1 MSKTLSFKIQN
12 CRNGGSASL
21 MGFDLAIGYDTGD
34 RFVGVIEVRGCWL
47 KEKKDKSA
55 YFVSFPSK
63 LRTDKSGDAVVDQNG
78 YKVYDNIVD
87 LYMEVGANKESP
99 DKRAVTEAGWGFRKW
114 IIEEALKAHQ
124 QMGSGDA
131 GRGPAK
137 PASKAAPAA
146 AKPKPVAAPT
156 RTQDADDAPGDDDWP
171 F

>member
-21 MGFDLAIGYDTGD
+21 MGFDLAIGYTLDD
-34 RFVGVIEVRGCWL
+34 HFIGVIEVRGCWL

-55 YFVSFPSK
+55 KYVSFPSK
-63 LRTDKSGDAVVDQNG
+63 LRTTKEGDAVMDQNG

-99 DKRAVTEAGWGFRKW
+99 EKRAVTEAGWGFRKW
-114 IIEEALKAHQ
+114 IIDEATKAYNQ
-124 QMGSGDA
+124 LGASET

-137 PASKAAPAA
+137 SASQPAA
-146 AKPKPVAAPT
+146 MKAKPAAAPT
-156 RTQDADDAPGDDDWP
+156 RAVAAEDVPDDEDWP

>member
-1 MSKTLSFKIQN
+1 MSKTLTFKIQN

-21 MGFDLAIGYDTGD
+21 MGFDLAIGYHTGD

-47 KEKKDKSA
+47 KQKKDKSA
-55 YFVSFPSK
+55 YYVSFPSK

-114 IIEEALKAHQ
+114 LIEEAVKAYEQ
-124 QMGSGDA
+124 LGASES

-137 PASKAAPAA
+137 AARPAAPAPKA
-146 AKPKPVAAPT
+146 KPVAAPT
-156 RTQDADDAPGDDDWP
+156 RTADAEDVSSDDDWP

>member
-1 MSKTLSFKIQN
+1 MSKTLRFKIQN

-21 MGFDLAIGYDTGD
+21 MGFDLAIGYDAGD

-55 YFVSFPSK
+55 MYVSFPSK
-63 LRTDKSGDAVVDQNG
+63 LRTDKSGDAVIDQNG

-114 IIEEALKAHQ
+114 LIEEAATAYQ
-124 QMGSGDA
+124 QMSA
-131 GRGPAK
+131 SESGRGPAK
-137 PASKAAPAA
+137 SAPKAAAA
-146 AKPKPVAAPT
+146 PKAKPVAAPT
-156 RTQDADDAPGDDDWP
+156 RTVDADEGPSDDDWP